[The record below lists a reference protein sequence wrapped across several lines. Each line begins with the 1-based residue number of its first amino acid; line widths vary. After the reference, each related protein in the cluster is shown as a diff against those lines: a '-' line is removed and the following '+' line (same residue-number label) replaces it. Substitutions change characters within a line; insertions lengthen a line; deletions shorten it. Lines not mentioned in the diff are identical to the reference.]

1 MSLMEEYGPWA
12 QVWKRSWVVSFLGEP
27 AWGGPCVCRL
37 AGDGAVLPGGREKD
51 GMTSED
57 PSSPGSSS

>member
-27 AWGGPCVCRL
+27 AWGGPCL
-37 AGDGAVLPGGREKD
+37 QAGWGWGRPAWRQGEGWD
-51 GMTSED
+51 D
-57 PSSPGSSS
+57 L

>member
-1 MSLMEEYGPWA
+1 M
-12 QVWKRSWVVSFLGEP
+12 QVG
-27 AWGGPCVCRL
+27 WG
-37 AGDGAVLPGGREKD
+37 GAVLPGGRERD